1 MAFDAPERKTLAAE
15 HLAALQGLDRGVAFN
30 TTHTIARELIS
41 MGYATSDWGRLAIT
55 EAGRIVVRQAARSF
69 TVIDDSISEM
79 SAAARADVDPMT
91 APHLVHSSASK
102 LERSAIVLI
111 EEEPY
116 EDLPPASDARQKA
129 MRAAG
134 VASGKTGVWV
144 DDAWVQAF
152 IDAFDD
158 DAMP

>member
-1 MAFDAPERKTLAAE
+1 
-15 HLAALQGLDRGVAFN
+15 
-30 TTHTIARELIS
+30 
-41 MGYATSDWGRLAIT
+41 
-55 EAGRIVVRQAARSF
+55 
-69 TVIDDSISEM
+69 
-79 SAAARADVDPMT
+79 
-91 APHLVHSSASK
+91 
-102 LERSAIVLI
+102 
-111 EEEPY
+111 
-116 EDLPPASDARQKA
+116 

>member
-1 MAFDAPERKTLAAE
+1 MAFDAPERKPLAAE
-15 HLAALQGLDRGVAFN
+15 HLAALDGLDRGAAFN
-30 TTHTIARELIS
+30 TTHTIARELTE

-55 EAGRIVVRQAARSF
+55 EAGRIVVRAAARSF